1 MDMTYAMSNKTLDN
15 ISLLDLPAFGSKIGN
30 LNPKQKKEPNW
41 PIETNFALWRSNSEN
56 LSQVFLQYKTLLGHW
71 TNHMDR
77 LYEPDKITNFTEVM
91 EKNIFLNFTSII
103 TAHMKTFLM
112 AVTGTI
118 SKYFYV
124 QNRSLLIS
132 GKVK

>member
-1 MDMTYAMSNKTLDN
+1 MKMTYKMSNQTLDN

-30 LNPKQKKEPNW
+30 LNPKQKKESNW

-77 LYEPDKITNFTEVM
+77 LYEPDKIANFTEVM

-103 TAHMKTFLM
+103 TADMRTFLM

-118 SKYFYV
+118 SMY
-124 QNRSLLIS
+124 RS
-132 GKVK
+132 